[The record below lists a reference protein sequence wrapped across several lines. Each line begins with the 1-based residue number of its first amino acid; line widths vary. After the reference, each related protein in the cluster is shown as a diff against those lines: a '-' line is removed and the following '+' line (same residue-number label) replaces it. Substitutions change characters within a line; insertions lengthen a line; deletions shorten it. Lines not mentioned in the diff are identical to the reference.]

1 MKQIIISTILYSIL
15 ILVACK
21 NGDKS
26 QQETSAGYYT
36 CPMHPSVVSSTP
48 GACPV
53 CNMSLIKVEKKESQ
67 HGGQQGNFITIDKR
81 QQELAGIKIDTVRL
95 RNISS
100 ASTIIGTVAIDE
112 EQVKTISSRAKGRI
126 DKLFIK
132 STGVYLKSGSPL
144 YSIYSEQL
152 QADEKEYLS
161 LFKKSK
167 STSATSKLAND
178 LLSASKNKL
187 RLWDLSEK
195 QISDLE
201 TSGNTSPLITF
212 YSSEAGYVS
221 EVKITEG
228 MYVEEGSPLVK
239 ITSLN
244 QVWVEAQLYSNE
256 IIAITESK
264 TFQIFSEGDPEKVYK
279 GTLVYNNPIV
289 EDGKRVHLLKIRVNN
304 SGGKLIPGTLV
315 SVIPEKILANLL
327 AVPKSA
333 VLLENV
339 PAGRQG
345 MKTVWVL
352 AHDNT
357 FQQRMVK
364 TGAENNYWIEITSG
378 LKEDEI
384 VVIDGAYLINSEF
397 ILKSGAGQRHEH

>member
-1 MKQIIISTILYSIL
+1 MRKLIYITILFSIF

-21 NGDKS
+21 NGHENH
-26 QQETSAGYYT
+26 ETLSDSYYT

-53 CNMSLIKVEKKESQ
+53 CNMSLIKVEKKENL
-67 HGGQQGNFITIDKR
+67 HGGQQGNFITINKH
-81 QQELAGIKIDTVRL
+81 QQELAGIKTDTVRV

-100 ASTIIGTVAIDE
+100 ASSIIGTVAIDE
-112 EQVKTISSRAKGRI
+112 DQVKMISSRAKGRI

-132 STGVYLKSGSPL
+132 TTGVYLKNGSPL

-161 LFKKSK
+161 LLQKSK
-167 STSATSKLAND
+167 TVSTTTKLTNELVSAA
-178 LLSASKNKL
+178 KNKL
-187 RLWDLSEK
+187 FLWGLTEK
-195 QISDLE
+195 QISEIE
-201 TSGNTSPLITF
+201 TSGKTSPLIAF
-212 YSSEAGYVS
+212 YSPESGYVT
-221 EVKITEG
+221 EVNITEG
-228 MYVEEGSPLVK
+228 MYVDEGSSLIK

-256 IIAITESK
+256 ISGIAESK
-264 TFQIFSEGDPEKVYK
+264 IFQIFSESNPEEVYK
-279 GTLVYNNPIV
+279 GILVYSNPIV
-289 EDGKRVHLLKIRVNN
+289 EEGKRIHLLKIRVNN

-315 SVIPEKILANLL
+315 SVIPEKSIANVL

-333 VLLENV
+333 VLLEK
-339 PAGRQG
+339 

-357 FQQRMVK
+357 FEQRMVE
-364 TGAENNYWIEITSG
+364 TGSENKSWIEITSG
-378 LKEDEI
+378 LKQGDI
-384 VVIDGAYLINSEF
+384 VVTEGAYLISSEF

>member
-1 MKQIIISTILYSIL
+1 MRKLIYITILFSIF

-21 NGDKS
+21 NGHENH
-26 QQETSAGYYT
+26 ETLSDSYYT

-53 CNMSLIKVEKKESQ
+53 CNMSLIKVEKKENL
-67 HGGQQGNFITIDKR
+67 HGGQQGNFITINKH
-81 QQELAGIKIDTVRL
+81 QQELAGIKTDTVRV

-100 ASTIIGTVAIDE
+100 ASSIIGTVAIDE
-112 EQVKTISSRAKGRI
+112 DQVKMISSRAKGRI

-132 STGVYLKSGSPL
+132 TTGVYLKNGSPL

-161 LFKKSK
+161 LLQKSK
-167 STSATSKLAND
+167 TVSTTTKLTNELVSAA
-178 LLSASKNKL
+178 KNKL
-187 RLWDLSEK
+187 FLWGLTEK
-195 QISDLE
+195 QISEIE
-201 TSGNTSPLITF
+201 TSGKTSPLITI
-212 YSSEAGYVS
+212 YSPESGYVT
-221 EVKITEG
+221 EVNITEG
-228 MYVEEGSPLVK
+228 MYVDEGSSLIK

-256 IIAITESK
+256 ISGIAESK
-264 TFQIFSEGDPEKVYK
+264 IFQIFSESNPEEVYK
-279 GTLVYNNPIV
+279 GILVYSNPIV
-289 EDGKRVHLLKIRVNN
+289 EEGKRIHLLKIRVNN

-315 SVIPEKILANLL
+315 SVIPEKSIANVL

-333 VLLENV
+333 VLLEK
-339 PAGRQG
+339 

-357 FQQRMVK
+357 FEQRMVE
-364 TGAENNYWIEITSG
+364 TGSENKFWIEITSG
-378 LKEDEI
+378 LKQGDI
-384 VVIDGAYLINSEF
+384 VVTEGAYLISSEF